1 MARSMADRAS
11 PSQMVSRMAARQA
24 LSSLA
29 AMRAMPRRTR
39 KLAFSCSCFRK
50 GCQARMGSRAAMA
63 SKQVMPPGLDSIR
76 LARAMYLSTWAV
88 KGTASMFSY
97 LPLRR

>member
-1 MARSMADRAS
+1 
-11 PSQMVSRMAARQA
+11 
-24 LSSLA
+24 
-29 AMRAMPRRTR
+29 
-39 KLAFSCSCFRK
+39 
-50 GCQARMGSRAAMA
+50 MGSRAAMA

-76 LARAMYLSTWAV
+76 LARAMYLSTWVV